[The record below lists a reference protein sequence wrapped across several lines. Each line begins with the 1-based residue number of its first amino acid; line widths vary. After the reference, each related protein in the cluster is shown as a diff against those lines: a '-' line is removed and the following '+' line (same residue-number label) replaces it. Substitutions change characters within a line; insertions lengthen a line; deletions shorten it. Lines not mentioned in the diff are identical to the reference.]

1 VKFKT
6 SSLILSAV
14 ILVPACIILVLLIS
28 FVEFSTSSKSEKITG
43 QSQQIFLTTEKLR
56 AAALQNQSLSRGYI
70 ITGNEKRLQE
80 IQKSATDIN
89 KYFLELQQYL
99 IGKSNLRPFADSLN
113 KYIEKRIAF
122 SEKTITVAAQ
132 NGFEAAKK
140 LVESGEGSFYTDK
153 IHELAD
159 GIQHVENLQLNERKK
174 AIEKSASSVNIILAV
189 ILLTLLFLLALSFKY
204 SKDKSVAEK
213 NEAAKRLF
221 ESDEKYRS
229 IVEAVPE
236 GIWLLDKN
244 DNTVFTNSRF
254 TQILGYNQEKA
265 ASISPFDFIINTSR
279 RQSAEENVKAGIKER
294 FESAYIGDN
303 ENAIWISVEINP
315 IIKDAA
321 YEGCLVI
328 TSDISKR
335 KRAEMIMNAES
346 RVMSKIALNE
356 PLHKIL
362 DTIVLNIEAS
372 VERSICS
379 ILLLDDDGK
388 TLRHGAA
395 PHLSAGYIKA
405 IDGTLIGDGQGS
417 CGTAAVIKEPVI
429 VTDINTDP
437 LWQNY
442 KVIAQQYGLNACWST
457 PILSDDNEV
466 LGTFAVYHKK
476 IYAPSKKDFEAV
488 ERATNH
494 AKIAIEKNKAA
505 TILKESEEKY
515 RTLVEQASD
524 AIFIAGTDGRFVTV
538 NSSAVRLSQYTED
551 ELLNKNFADFALPE
565 DLAKNPLHFNELKDG
580 KTEITERLMKRKDS
594 SIIDIEVTAK
604 QLHDGRLL
612 VFVKDV
618 SERKK
623 NEQAI
628 KNSEAK
634 YRAFF
639 ENSMDGILIGS
650 PDGSIYAANPA
661 ACTIYERT
669 YEELCKGNRSDL
681 VDTNDTDFKNFL
693 DERRKFGRA
702 RREVMQRKKN
712 GTMFP
717 AEISSSIFTD
727 AEGQLR
733 TIIIVRD
740 ITQRINAKNEI
751 IKEKNLSDSIINSLP
766 GVFYMYNYNWK
777 FIRWNK
783 NFEYRTGYSAAEI
796 EQMHPLDFFS
806 PQDRV
811 DITEQIKNVFVHG
824 EAKTEIVVHTKSGE
838 TFPYFLSGKLVDY
851 EGKPSLLGIG
861 FDISERLKAQE
872 EIKQSNEQLRLL
884 TTHLQ
889 QVREDERLRIAR
901 EIHDDL
907 GQLVTAI
914 KMDAA
919 WIEKNAEAESVA
931 VRKKIEN
938 IILML
943 NNCSTSIRTILQELR
958 MGILDD
964 NGLVEA
970 LHWLGRQFSNRTGV
984 PVALT
989 SNENTIKLDE
999 AVAVCIFRVYQEALT
1014 NITKHAAAK
1023 NVTAVLLKEKNFVQ
1037 LQVADDGCGFV
1048 EESIKTKICFGI
1060 LGVKERVAALKG
1072 NFDLQTAP
1080 DKGTTVTVKLPV

>member
-1 VKFKT
+1 MKLKT
-6 SSLILSAV
+6 SSVILSAV
-14 ILVPACIILVLLIS
+14 ILVPACILLVLLIS
-28 FVEFSTSSKSEKITG
+28 FVGLNTRSKSEKITSS
-43 QSQQIFLTTEKLR
+43 SQQILLVAEKIR
-56 AAALQNQSLSRGYI
+56 AATLHHQSNSRGYV
-70 ITGNEKRLQE
+70 ITGDEKLVNAM
-80 IQKSATDIN
+80 QKASNDIN
-89 KYFLELQQYL
+89 KYYLELQQRL
-99 IGKSNLRPFADSLN
+99 HGKANYKPFTDSLSV
-113 KYIEKRIAF
+113 YIKKRISF
-122 SEKTITVAAQ
+122 SEKTIAVAAQ

-140 LVESGEGSFYTDK
+140 LVESGEGSLYTDK
-153 IHELAD
+153 IHEFAD
-159 GIQHVENLQLNERKK
+159 SIQYFENLQLHEQKK

-189 ILLTLLFLLALSFKY
+189 VLLTLLCLLAFSFKY
-204 SKDKSVAEK
+204 AKAKTVAEK
-213 NEAAKRLF
+213 KEAEQKLF

-244 DNTVFTNSRF
+244 NNTIFTN
-254 TQILGYNQEKA
+254 TQFSQMLGYSHEKI
-265 ASISPFDFIINTSR
+265 ASVTPFDFIINKKR
-279 RQSAEENVKAGIKER
+279 RQATEENLRAGIKEQ
-294 FESAYIGDN
+294 FESAFIGN
-303 ENAIWISVEINP
+303 SESAIWILVELNP
-315 IIKDAA
+315 IIKNGV

-335 KRAEMIMNAES
+335 KRAEIVMNAET

-356 PLHKIL
+356 PLHSIL

-372 VERSICS
+372 IEKSICS
-379 ILLLDDDGK
+379 ILLLDDEGK
-388 TLRHGAA
+388 TVRHGAA
-395 PHLSAGYIKA
+395 PHLPAGYNNA
-405 IDGTLIGDGQGS
+405 INGLPIGEGQGS
-417 CGTAAVIKEPVI
+417 CGTAAARKQPVV

-437 LWQNY
+437 LWENF
-442 KVIAQQYGLNACWST
+442 KAIAQQYGLQACWST
-457 PILSDDNEV
+457 PILTDDNKV

-476 IYAPSKKDFEAV
+476 IYTPSIKDFEAV
-488 ERATNH
+488 ARASNH
-494 AKIAIEKNKAA
+494 AKIAIEKNRAA
-505 TILKESEEKY
+505 AILKESEEKY

-524 AIFIAGTDGRFVTV
+524 AIFIAGTDGRFITV
-538 NSSAVRLSQYTED
+538 NSSALRLSQYTES
-551 ELLNKNFADFALPE
+551 ELLQKNFADFVLPE
-565 DLAKNPLHFNELKDG
+565 DLAKNPWHFNELKNG
-580 KTEITERLMKRKDS
+580 KTVITERLMKRRDG
-594 SIIDIEVTAK
+594 SIINIEVTAK
-604 QLHDGRLL
+604 QLYDGRLL
-612 VFVKDV
+612 IFVKDV
-618 SERKK
+618 SERKR

-628 KNSEAK
+628 ISSEAK

-650 PDGSIYAANPA
+650 PDGTIYAANPA
-661 ACTIYERT
+661 ACTIYDRT
-669 YEELCKGNRSDL
+669 SEELCSIRRQDL
-681 VDTNDTDFKNFL
+681 VDTNDINFKNFL

-712 GTMFP
+712 GKIFP

-733 TIIIVRD
+733 SIIIVRD

-783 NFEYRTGYSAAEI
+783 NFELRTGYTAAEI
-796 EQMHPLDFFS
+796 EKMHPLDFFS

-811 DITEQIKNVFVHG
+811 DITEQIKNVFVQG
-824 EAKTEIVVHTKSGE
+824 EAKTEITVHTKSGE
-838 TFPYFLSGKLVDY
+838 KFPYFLSGKLVDY

-884 TTHLQ
+884 TAHLQ
-889 QVREDERLRIAR
+889 QVREDERRRIAR

-914 KMDAA
+914 KMEAA
-919 WIEKNAEAESVA
+919 WVEKNIEASNQYI
-931 VRKKIEN
+931 KTKIEN

-970 LHWLGRQFSNRTGV
+970 LHWLGRQFSSTTGV
-984 PVALT
+984 PVAF
-989 SNENTIKLDE
+989 SSSEATIEVDE
-999 AVAVCIFRVYQEALT
+999 AAALCIFRVYQEALT

-1023 NVTAVLLKEKNFVQ
+1023 KVTAVIKKENDYIQ
-1037 LQVADDGCGFV
+1037 LRVTDDGIGFN
-1048 EESIKTKICFGI
+1048 EADIKANLSFGI
-1060 LGVKERVAALKG
+1060 LGVKERIAALKG
-1072 NFDLQTAP
+1072 AFDLQTAP
-1080 DKGTTVTVKLPV
+1080 GKGTTIIVKIPL